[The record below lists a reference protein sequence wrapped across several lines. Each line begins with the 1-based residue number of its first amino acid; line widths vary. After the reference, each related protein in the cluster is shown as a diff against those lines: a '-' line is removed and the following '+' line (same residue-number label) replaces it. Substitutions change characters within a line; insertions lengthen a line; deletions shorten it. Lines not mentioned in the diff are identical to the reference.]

1 MRDEERALETTPAA
15 APSPAEIEQ
24 WKARHGEAY
33 VFESDE
39 LVVYCRKPG
48 RAEIARFT
56 KEVQRDLYRAS
67 WNLLVACL
75 LHPSAEVLQQHADH
89 RPGIVVSLAG
99 ELTDVAGVT
108 LPFLSRKL

>member
-1 MRDEERALETTPAA
+1 MRDEERTPETMPTA
-15 APSPAEIEQ
+15 APSQAEIDQ
-24 WKARHGEAY
+24 WKARHGEVYA
-33 VFESDE
+33 FESDE
-39 LVVYCRKPG
+39 LVAYCRKPG
-48 RAEIARFT
+48 RADIARFS

-75 LHPSAEVLQQHADH
+75 LHPSVEVLQQHADR

-108 LPFLSRKL
+108 LPFSSRKL